1 MYARPV
7 DGTQEVD
14 PREGPLDAAHHADR
28 GGEGLV
34 FVGRTD
40 PRRHRSCL
48 VDADDGSER
57 WSTSTWSGRSEAT
70 LGDGLVTAYGFV
82 YVSTADGVVALD
94 AATGAAPSPA

>member
-1 MYARPV
+1 MVA
-7 DGTQEVD
+7 G
-14 PREGPLDAAHHADR
+14 
-28 GGEGLV
+28 GLV
-34 FVGRTD
+34 FVGRTAPPD
-40 PRRHRSCL
+40 GIVHAF
-48 VDADDGSER
+48 DADDGSER

>member
-1 MYARPV
+1 MPHTTQIAVARAWSSSA
-7 DGTQEVD
+7 
-14 PREGPLDAAHHADR
+14 GP
-28 GGEGLV
+28 
-34 FVGRTD
+34 T